1 MESIKAKLLQKQR
14 VEWWLPGTKWG
25 KWRDVDQTAQLSFTV
40 SMFQASDVQYCDY
53 N

>member
-25 KWRDVDQTAQLSFTV
+25 KWRDHPNNQNVMGGKQISRENGGKN
-40 SMFQASDVQYCDY
+40 AS
-53 N
+53 